1 MMDMYIN
8 IATKILVG
16 SIGIFTLLRLMGKK
30 AMSELTP
37 FDILYI
43 VVLGA
48 LVEEAIYD
56 DQVNV
61 FHVLF
66 AIFLWGITVF
76 IVENLLEKTEKLS
89 ILIQGE
95 PAVLIDRGK
104 LNMKELKD
112 NHFDMEQLRFFLR
125 QNGCYSINDAYYVI
139 LEVGGG
145 LTVITK
151 ETMEIPTFLL
161 VEEGAIKLK
170 TLESLGKSEEW
181 LHEELKKLGFE
192 NMNSILYCEWDA
204 NKEELIYDTYE
215 NTIDE
220 KISLED

>member
-1 MMDMYIN
+1 MEMYIN

-66 AIFLWGITVF
+66 AILLWGVTVF
-76 IVENLLEKTEKLS
+76 IIENLLEKTERLS
-89 ILIQGE
+89 TLIQGE
-95 PAVLIDRGK
+95 PSVLIDRGK

-125 QNGCYSINDAYYVI
+125 QNGCYSINDAYYVV

-151 ETMEIPTFLL
+151 ENMEIPTFLL
-161 VEEGAIKLK
+161 IEEGAIKPK
-170 TLESLGKSEEW
+170 TLESLGKTEEW
-181 LHEELKKLGFE
+181 LQEELEKLGFE
-192 NMNSILYCEWDA
+192 NMDSILYCEWDA

-215 NTIDE
+215 NTINE
-220 KISLED
+220 KIYLDD